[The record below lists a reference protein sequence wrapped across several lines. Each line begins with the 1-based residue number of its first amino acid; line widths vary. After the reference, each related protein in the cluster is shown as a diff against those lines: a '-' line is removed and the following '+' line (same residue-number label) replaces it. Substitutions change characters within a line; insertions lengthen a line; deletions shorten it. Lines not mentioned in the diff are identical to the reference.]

1 MVEEIYRV
9 ENLEFSY
16 GKAKVIKGI
25 NVSIKKGDFIGII
38 GPNGSGKST
47 FVKILTRVLKE
58 YTGKIYFRGKELKN
72 IKLSEFSK
80 YISFLPSS
88 IPVYFPYKVVEFV
101 LMGRYP
107 HLSKIERTKKEEMEI
122 VEKTIEKLGI
132 TEIKNKKV
140 FELSEGEKQFVFLAQ
155 LLAQDS
161 EVLVLDEPIS
171 HLDIGHRFK
180 IMDIL
185 EKLNKNGKTIIT
197 ILHDL
202 NIASEYSKKILL
214 FKDGKIYRQ
223 GKVEK
228 VIDYRIIEDVYN
240 TKVLVY
246 KNPFTEKPYVFGIPE
261 RCSHPDFKTNG

>member
-16 GKAKVIKGI
+16 GKVKVIKGI
-25 NVSIKKGDFIGII
+25 NVSIRKGDFFGII

-47 FVKILTRVLKE
+47 FVKILTRVLKG

-80 YISFLPSS
+80 YVSFLPSS
-88 IPVYFPYKVVEFV
+88 IPVYFPYKVEEFI

-107 HLSKIERTKKEEMEI
+107 HLSKTERVKKEDIRI

-132 TEIKNKKV
+132 SEIKNKKV

-214 FKDGKIYRQ
+214 FKDGRIYKQ
-223 GKVEK
+223 GRVEK
-228 VIDYRIIEDVYN
+228 VIDYRIIEDVYR

-261 RCSHPDFKTNG
+261 RFSPSDLKTNG

>member
-1 MVEEIYRV
+1 MVEEIYRI

-16 GKAKVIKGI
+16 GKVKVIKGI
-25 NVSIKKGDFIGII
+25 SISVRKGDFVGII

-47 FVKILTRVLKE
+47 FVKILTRVLKG

-88 IPVYFPYKVVEFV
+88 IPIYFPYKVVEFV

-107 HLSKIERTKKEEMEI
+107 HLSKMERVKKEDLEI

-132 TEIKNKKV
+132 SEIKNKKV
-140 FELSEGEKQFVFLAQ
+140 FELSEGERQFVFLAQ
-155 LLAQDS
+155 LLVQNS
-161 EVLVLDEPIS
+161 EVIILDEPIS
-171 HLDIGHRFK
+171 HLDVGHRFK

-185 EKLNKNGKTIIT
+185 EKLNRDGKTIIT

-202 NIASEYSKKILL
+202 NIASEYSRKLLL
-214 FKDGKIYRQ
+214 FKDGRIYRQ
-223 GKVEK
+223 GKVEE

-261 RCSHPDFKTNG
+261 KFSHSDFRTNG